1 MRARFFDEIADILD
15 IFIKK
20 SMRITASPPG
30 LRVLPLS
37 PLFRD
42 TPAPISSFALPA
54 DCVIFTSYLPPV
66 AQQSKGSNFCQ
77 PFILKGGDHVGTSE
91 KYEN

>member
-1 MRARFFDEIADILD
+1 MPVRYFDEIADILKL
-15 IFIKK
+15 FMKK
-20 SMRITASPPG
+20 SMKITDRPPG
-30 LRVLPLS
+30 LRILRLS

>member
-1 MRARFFDEIADILD
+1 MRARFFDEIADIPD

-20 SMRITASPPG
+20 LTKFSASPPG
-30 LRVLPLS
+30 LRFLQLS
-37 PLFRD
+37 PLVRD
-42 TPAPISSFALPA
+42 TAAPISSFALPA
-54 DCVIFTSYLPPV
+54 DCVIFTPYLPPV
-66 AQQSKGSNFCQ
+66 TQQSKGSKFCQ